1 MAQMCQSTAYN
12 LISRITV
19 LETNLTTNV
28 RVSHLMFILLLS
40 NASEKPMIGDLHC
53 RQG

>member
-1 MAQMCQSTAYN
+1 MAQICQSTAYN
-12 LISRITV
+12 LSRITV